1 MKKEDIR
8 SRVLSYEE
16 MWKNLH
22 IILAPEKSLY
32 VAAIVYGIG
41 ASIFSLAVPISVQ
54 SLVNSVAFTGL
65 LQPLLVLS
73 FVLFSLLVFSGLL
86 NVVQFYVTE
95 LFQRHFFA
103 RSASEATLAL
113 LDANSHVIDERDGL
127 SLVNKYFDIMT
138 VQKKVTSLIVGGVAI
153 ALQTFA
159 GLLLLGFYNP
169 YFLIFDV
176 LLLALLALVWG
187 LFGKN
192 GLKSAT
198 KESTSKYEVAEWLE
212 QIAKSHSFFKTTKR
226 RRKALVEADEKIK
239 GYLDNRRH
247 HFKFLLSQVIFL
259 FGIYALMSS
268 AVLGLGGY
276 LVILEQL
283 SLGQLVAAELV
294 ATMILGS
301 LAKSGKHLE
310 DFYDLYAAV
319 EKLTVFK
326 KLPVESVAGVDL
338 GDKACGMSFRRVEG
352 RKWGAEYSFNFD
364 LECGKKYFASKESFF
379 LQALFVELSRKNIV
393 PYKGRIYLGDI
404 PTDDMG
410 QEEINDY
417 IGVLDRIRIIQGSIW
432 DNIAFG
438 LDTSSLA
445 EMKNVLDLV
454 ELGFLEEELPKG
466 LDTHLTESGSP
477 LWSSQLILL
486 ELAKHLMKKP
496 KVLVLTD
503 IFDQVE
509 IRLRNRIISRLLELP
524 LTLLV
529 FSDKHKVPKGF
540 DKYFWFGHEKV
551 ESYKDVEEFKSCLIN
566 KERTS

>member
-1 MKKEDIR
+1 MKK
-8 SRVLSYEE
+8 SGVKNRVLSYEE
-16 MWKNLH
+16 MWKNLNT
-22 IILAPEKSLY
+22 ILAPEKSLY
-32 VAAIVYGIG
+32 FAAIVYGIG
-41 ASIFSLAVPISVQ
+41 ASVLSLAVPISVQ

-73 FVLFSLLVFSGLL
+73 FVLFSLLVFSGIL

-103 RSASEATLAL
+103 RSASDAALAL
-113 LDANSHVIDERDGL
+113 LDANSHVVDQRDGL

-159 GLLLLGFYNP
+159 GLLLLAFYHP
-169 YFLIFDV
+169 YFLAFDILLLV
-176 LLLALLALVWG
+176 LLVLVWG

-198 KESTSKYEVAEWLE
+198 YESTSKYEVAEWLE
-212 QIAKSHSFFKTTKR
+212 QIAKSHSFFKTTL
-226 RRKALVEADEKIK
+226 RRKKALQVADEKIK
-239 GYLDNRRH
+239 GYLDNRQQ
-247 HFKFLLSQVIFL
+247 HFKFLLYQIIFL
-259 FGIYALMSS
+259 FSIYALMSS

-294 ATMILGS
+294 ATMILGA

-326 KLPVESVAGVDL
+326 KLPSEEVTRVDLHDEACGLDFRKVEGSHWGVD
-338 GDKACGMSFRRVEG
+338 
-352 RKWGAEYSFNFD
+352 YSFDFQ
-364 LECGKKYFASKESFF
+364 LECGRKYFAGKDSFF
-379 LQALFVELSRKNIV
+379 LQALFVELVRKNLE
-393 PYKGRIYLGDI
+393 PYKGRIYLGST
-404 PTDDMG
+404 PTDDLG

-417 IGVLDRIRIIQGSIW
+417 VGVLDRIRIIEGSIW

-438 LDTSSLA
+438 QDSSSIS
-445 EMKNVLDLV
+445 EMKNIIDIV
-454 ELGFLEEELPKG
+454 ELNFLEEELPKG
-466 LDTHLTESGSP
+466 LDTHLTASGSP

-496 KVLVLTD
+496 KVLILTD
-503 IFDQVE
+503 IFDQIEV
-509 IRLRNRIISRLLELP
+509 RLRNRILSRLLELP
-524 LTLLV
+524 MTLLV
-529 FSDKHKVPKGF
+529 FSDKHKAPKDF
-540 DKYFWFGHEKV
+540 DDYLWFGHEKV
-551 ESYKDVEEFKSCLIN
+551 TISESMEEFKDYLLQ
-566 KERTS
+566 KEKTS